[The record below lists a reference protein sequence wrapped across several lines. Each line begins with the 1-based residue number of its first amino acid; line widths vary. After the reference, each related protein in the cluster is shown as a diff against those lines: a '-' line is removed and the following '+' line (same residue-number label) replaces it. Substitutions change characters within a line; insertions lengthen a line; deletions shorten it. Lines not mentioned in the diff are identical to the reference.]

1 MIPKKSVST
10 FVIDFD
16 SPVTAINGVR
26 TDNAASTQD
35 TNVYSL
41 DGKMVKAQA
50 TSLAGLPSGVY
61 VWKGSKIAVK

>member
-16 SPVTAINGVR
+16 APVTAINGVR
-26 TDNAASTQD
+26 TDNAASAHD

-41 DGKMVKAQA
+41 DGKMVKPQA
-50 TSLAGLPSGVY
+50 TSLDGLASGVY